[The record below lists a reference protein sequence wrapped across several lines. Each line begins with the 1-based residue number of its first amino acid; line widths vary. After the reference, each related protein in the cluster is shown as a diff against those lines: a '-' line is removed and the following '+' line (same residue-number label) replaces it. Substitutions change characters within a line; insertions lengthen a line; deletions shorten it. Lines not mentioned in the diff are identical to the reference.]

1 MVLRYYGDDINERK
15 LFHQGRIKPWKG
27 TWDVTTAQSVLKKG
41 YAVTVGWTG
50 DLTSW
55 NIPLNISK
63 RYWKEYKKAIRKG
76 MRHEKDSTISKIKK
90 YLNKKVPVMAEVH
103 AGRLYKKKYDWTHM
117 IVITG
122 YDEHKK
128 IFYYHDPDKKMGGKK
143 RTIAFITFKKI
154 WEQLYPGVGRSIMI
168 VEKRGSRISKDL

>member
-1 MVLRYYGDDINERK
+1 MIRLSVPYRKQQFENSCLPACIRMVLRYYGDDINERK

-76 MRHEKDSTISKIKK
+76 MRHEKDSTI
-90 YLNKKVPVMAEVH
+90 
-103 AGRLYKKKYDWTHM
+103 
-117 IVITG
+117 
-122 YDEHKK
+122 
-128 IFYYHDPDKKMGGKK
+128 
-143 RTIAFITFKKI
+143 
-154 WEQLYPGVGRSIMI
+154 
-168 VEKRGSRISKDL
+168 